1 MTVLYLD
8 TYMSVSLH
16 HLSTC
21 IVAKSEEIAKS
32 DITISKVAEMLNMSH
47 SYISSTRCWQTI
59 KDSSLIK
66 FTYMHDSS
74 TCNVPRNQIDKLD
87 M

>member
-1 MTVLYLD
+1 MKDVYL
-8 TYMSVSLH
+8 SVSLH

-32 DITISKVAEMLNMSH
+32 DITISKVAE
-47 SYISSTRCWQTI
+47 
-59 KDSSLIK
+59 SSLH
-66 FTYMHDSS
+66 MHDSS

-87 M
+87 I